1 MVLAIFLQE
10 KYSNTANRFL
20 KLTLMIFLSRFY
32 VDQNHLNGINVFRL
46 IIKAFLAVTLIRFTW
61 KIIVLTLFF
70 SN

>member
-10 KYSNTANRFL
+10 KYSNTANQFL

>member
-10 KYSNTANRFL
+10 KYSNTANQFL

-46 IIKAFLAVTLIRFTW
+46 MIKAFLAVTLIRFTW

>member
-1 MVLAIFLQE
+1 MVHAIFLQE
-10 KYSNTANRFL
+10 KYSNTANQFL